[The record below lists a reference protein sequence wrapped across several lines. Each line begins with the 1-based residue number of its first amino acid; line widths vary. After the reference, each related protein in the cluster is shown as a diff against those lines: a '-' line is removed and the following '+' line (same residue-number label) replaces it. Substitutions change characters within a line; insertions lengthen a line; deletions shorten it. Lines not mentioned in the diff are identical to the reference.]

1 MQLKRVLLASSALAL
16 LAGATEAQAGNM
28 YISVFG
34 GANWQADS
42 SGSLVSPTTTESFN
56 VDPDIGFVVGG
67 VVGAKLTNWVEGLR
81 AEIEVSYRRNDL
93 AGNWTT
99 STGSTGGL
107 IDGNSSNFAV
117 MANVWYDFDLGWK
130 IKPYIGGGV
139 GWARAKA
146 DGAAVT
152 TFTSVTFPTTGL
164 FTTFS
169 LSASGFAWQLGLG
182 FNYEAAPGVDVG
194 LGYRYFEGQ
203 DFDPFFSGKSATYGR
218 LENQNHSV
226 AVNLTVELN

>member
-16 LAGATEAQAGNM
+16 LAGATEAQASGM

-42 SGSLVSPTTTESFN
+42 SSVNPTTIESFN
-56 VDPDIGFVVGG
+56 VDPDTGFVVGG
-67 VVGAKLTNWVEGLR
+67 AVGANLTKWVNGLR
-81 AEIEVSYRRNDL
+81 AEVEVAYRRNDVG
-93 AGNWTT
+93 GNWTT

-107 IDGNSSNFAV
+107 IDGNVSNFSI

-130 IKPYIGGGV
+130 IKPYVGGGV
-139 GWARAKA
+139 GWARAEV

-152 TFTSVTFPTTGL
+152 TFTDGGPTTGL
-164 FTTFS
+164 FTTFDLTS
-169 LSASGFAWQLGLG
+169 TGFAWQLGLG

-203 DFDPFFSGKSATYGR
+203 DFDPFFRGKGLTYGE

-226 AVNLTVELN
+226 MVNLTIEIN